1 MTAQENNADAILYW
15 YGEGDN
21 KALDCMASEKYYQ
34 IIAALIATTRAD
46 SLPFKREIKMRRAFQ
61 LFMSLLP
68 LMIVAGL
75 LYAGFFIKPEPKGR
89 AVAQPVFAR
98 GEGFYGLAVAGAK
111 AAWVVGSNG
120 KIAASA
126 NGGRTWELQA
136 AKVNETLQ
144 DVAAWDASR
153 AVAVG
158 NRGVVLVTA
167 DGGASWKSV
176 EVPKSGIANKLMRV
190 KTLADGS
197 AWATGEGGS
206 ALHSS
211 DFGRTW
217 TQAGTGGDA
226 AWNDIHAAPGL
237 LCLVGEFGRIKVSQ
251 DNGAS
256 WQDAVAPVKTS
267 LMSVAFRDERNG
279 VAVGLGGLVLATR
292 DAGRTWTQEKSASS
306 DHLFKVIWDMQR
318 WLAVGANG
326 TVAIGSA
333 DAASWK
339 ASRMSALDRNWYTA
353 IVRHADRY
361 YLSGSRVFAAPLA
374 AL

>member
-1 MTAQENNADAILYW
+1 
-15 YGEGDN
+15 
-21 KALDCMASEKYYQ
+21 
-34 IIAALIATTRAD
+34 
-46 SLPFKREIKMRRAFQ
+46 MRRAVH
-61 LFMSLLP
+61 LLMTLLP

-98 GEGFYGLAVAGAK
+98 GESFYGLAVAGAN

-120 KIAASA
+120 KIAVSA
-126 NGGRTWELQA
+126 NGGRTWELQP
-136 AKVNETLQ
+136 AKSNETLQ
-144 DVAAWDASR
+144 DVAAWDAMR

-158 NRGVVLVTA
+158 NHGVVLVTA
-167 DGGASWKSV
+167 NGGVSWNSV
-176 EVPKSGIANKLMRV
+176 DVPKSRIANKLMRV

-206 ALHSS
+206 VLHSL
-211 DFGRTW
+211 DFGKTW
-217 TQAGTGGDA
+217 VQAGTGGDA

-237 LCLVGEFGRIKVSQ
+237 LCLVGEFGHIKVSQ
-251 DNGAS
+251 DNGAT
-256 WQDAVAPVKTS
+256 WNDAPAPVKSS
-267 LMSVAFRDERNG
+267 LMSVAFRDARNG
-279 VAVGLGGLVLATR
+279 VAVGLGGLVLSTH
-292 DAGRTWTQEKSASS
+292 DAGISWAQEKSASS
-306 DHLFKVIWDMQR
+306 DHLFHVIWDVQR

-326 TVAIGSA
+326 AVAIGGA

-353 IVRHADRY
+353 IVRHADNY
-361 YLSGSRVFAAPLA
+361 YLSGSRVVVAPLT